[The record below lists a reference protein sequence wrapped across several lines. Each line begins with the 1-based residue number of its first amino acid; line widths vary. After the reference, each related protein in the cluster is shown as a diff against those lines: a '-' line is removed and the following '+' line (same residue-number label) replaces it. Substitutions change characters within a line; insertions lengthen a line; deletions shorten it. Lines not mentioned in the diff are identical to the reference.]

1 MGDVLNVFVD
11 ECGNLPLSV
20 EKSGTS
26 NYFILTAVTIKQEHL
41 SDIRKAIQQL
51 SEQFFSKAPIESKR
65 VADNHNKRTRLLD
78 ALIAIPN
85 WKYHALIVDKQKLDP
100 NGGFGFK
107 RSFYKYFNRKLYEHL
122 VNNSFST
129 SFTADEYGTSE
140 FMAELKDYFQSRLSE
155 GLLFALN
162 GPPTISFSKC
172 EIDCLLSLPDFIAG
186 TWGKILEGSANND
199 VKKQWR
205 AKISSSTKLIR
216 IQSWPQDIA
225 EEFFHPEST
234 GRYDTEIRSLSLSKA
249 YGFIHN
255 NSDNFEESVKVQL
268 DVLEYLLYRQIYDDS
283 AEYVYAESIVNHLK
297 SLGHIDITTDTLRYD
312 VIAPLRNAGLFISSS
327 RKGYKIALSEQDIV
341 DFFQYSQHY
350 ILPLLSRVKK
360 VSESM
365 ETASN
370 GEIDLLAAFPKL
382 KRIAQDAPEA

>member
-1 MGDVLNVFVD
+1 MGDTLNVFID

-26 NYFILTAVTIKQEHL
+26 NYFILAAVTIKQEHL
-41 SDIRKAIQQL
+41 SEIRESIQRL
-51 SEQFFSKAPIESKR
+51 NEQFFSKAPIESKR
-65 VADNHNKRTRLLD
+65 AADNHDKRTRILD
-78 ALIAIPN
+78 ALLAIPN
-85 WKYHALIVDKQKLDP
+85 WKYHALIVDKQKLDRSS
-100 NGGFGFK
+100 GFGYK

-122 VNNSFST
+122 VNNSFAT
-129 SFTADEYGTSE
+129 SFIADEYGTSE

-155 GLLFALN
+155 GLLFALK
-162 GPPTISFSKC
+162 GPPAISFSKC
-172 EIDCLLSLPDFIAG
+172 EVDTLLSIPDFIAG
-186 TWGKILEGSANND
+186 TWGKILEGTAKD
-199 VKKQWR
+199 DIKIQWR
-205 AKISSSTKLIR
+205 TKLSSSTKLIR

-225 EEFFHPEST
+225 EEFFLPEST

-255 NSDNFEESVKVQL
+255 NSDNFEEAVKMQL
-268 DVLEYLLYRQIYDDS
+268 DVLEYLLYRQIYDDNI
-283 AEYVYAESIVNHLK
+283 EYVYAESIVNHLK
-297 SLGHIDITTDTLRYD
+297 SLGYVDITTDTLRYD

-365 ETASN
+365 GTASN
-370 GEIDLLAAFPKL
+370 GEIDLLATFPKL